1 MQVPI
6 LFAAGKLTDVSP
18 GLIIWTLVT
27 FFLLMLLLRWKAWG
41 PILQTIEAREQR
53 IRDSLESAAKQQAE
67 AEKIMVEHKAAL
79 ETARSESAELVRAA
93 QADMDKAREAQLEK
107 AKQEASNLVST
118 ARRQIEEEKKKAI
131 AEVKSVA
138 VDLAIQAAG
147 KLIEAQM
154 DEEGQRKLVE
164 EYLASLPSA

>member
-1 MQVPI
+1 MAPI
-6 LFAAGKLTDVSP
+6 LFAAGALTDVSP
-18 GLIIWTLVT
+18 GLIIWTLIT
-27 FFLLMLLLRWKAWG
+27 FTLLLLLLRWKAWG
-41 PILQTIEAREQR
+41 PILATIEAREQR
-53 IRDSLESAAKQQAE
+53 IRDSLESASRQQAE
-67 AEKIMVEHKAAL
+67 AETVMAEHQAAM
-79 ETARSESAELVRAA
+79 EAARKDSAELVRAA

-107 AKQEASNLVST
+107 ARQEAANLVAT